1 MALDLSTEQTF
12 FVNLLRSRISMR
24 TQLASGSNYR
34 LASQLGNDEL
44 WEDVR
49 LGFNFF
55 NTYPPIITTITT
67 VDVYPG
73 LFDLTNETTNS
84 VLGSSIMLCCEFF
97 AGIRLQW
104 FEAGVHFE
112 YNDNGISLMRKKQQD
127 YSAIVNGSILSFIN
141 ATLPVLRKTLAFN
154 QIHPAGQFSGQVSF
168 PRSLTRG
175 LRGTR
180 LGAGGG

>member
-1 MALDLSTEQTF
+1 MALQLSEQQQF
-12 FVNLLRSRISMR
+12 FVNLLRSRVSMR

-34 LASQLGNDEL
+34 LPSQLGNEEL

-55 NTYPPIITTITT
+55 NTFPPVITTFTT
-67 VDVYPG
+67 ADAYPG
-73 LFDLTNETTNS
+73 LFDITNEQENS

-97 AGIRLQW
+97 VGIRLQW

-127 YSAIVNGSILSFIN
+127 YAAITNGSILSFIN
-141 ATLPVLRKTLAFN
+141 ATLPVLRKVLAFN

-180 LGAGGG
+180 LGAGA

>member
-1 MALDLSTEQTF
+1 
-12 FVNLLRSRISMR
+12 
-24 TQLASGSNYR
+24 
-34 LASQLGNDEL
+34 
-44 WEDVR
+44 VR

-55 NTYPPIITTITT
+55 NSYPPIITTITT
-67 VDVYPG
+67 ADVYPG
-73 LFDLTNETTNS
+73 LFDVTNEQQNS
-84 VLGSSIMLCCEFF
+84 MLGSSVMLCCEFF

-112 YNDNGISLMRKKQQD
+112 YNDNGISLMRKKQAD
-127 YSAIVNGSILSFIN
+127 YAAIINGSLLSFIN
-141 ATLPVLRKTLAFN
+141 ATLPVLRKTMAFN
-154 QIHPAGQFSGQVSF
+154 QVHPAGQFSGQVSF